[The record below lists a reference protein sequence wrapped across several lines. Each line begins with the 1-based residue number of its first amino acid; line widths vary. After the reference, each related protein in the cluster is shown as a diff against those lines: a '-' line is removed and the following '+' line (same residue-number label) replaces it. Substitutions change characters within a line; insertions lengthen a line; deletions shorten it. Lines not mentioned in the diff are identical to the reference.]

1 MCMKG
6 GNNMYYPEEVLNCVK
21 HFGVSEASRR
31 YNIDYNKLQV
41 YCKNNGIKKLSYNV
55 ASNLPEDAFDFIK
68 ARCTERTMFLSS
80 IQSEVFNKFHIK
92 ITNIDKVVD
101 EIFEPGYSKQ
111 YKHLGV
117 LRKCKIC
124 GNEFYATNS
133 KQQVCKNDHVFKCS
147 FCGKSVTLGYKE
159 SCYRVNSSSPF
170 YCSEECKHKAL
181 LASKHDLKY
190 TCICRLC
197 GKSFRSNVSF
207 ATVCSDQHYGI
218 CVVCGKKFELNYP
231 YTRKTC
237 SQKCRSKLTSQT
249 TEHRFGYKTILATPE
264 VQEKSRAAIE
274 KKYGTRNYFNSNDW
288 YKRYHEMLSNPN
300 SMNKI
305 NEKKINTYRK
315 HYGVNWGLQSTEV
328 KEKSKKTLIAKYG
341 ADNISKSAHFYKLQ
355 NTESSPEQINN
366 LMQFK
371 SNPDSYLS
379 NLSEK
384 PTLRDLSNQFGIRD
398 SSVGYLIDQLGIDK
412 DKIEYVYSYMEDEVY
427 DFLLKLNLNTEIIRN
442 TFKIITPYELDI
454 YIPKYKFAIECDPT
468 STHNSS
474 FGAWSVNDDPLPR
487 IYHKLKTDLCENLDI
502 RLFHIFG
509 YDWSNNKS
517 IILSMIE
524 NALGKTSNKI
534 YARKTIIRPVS
545 YSDSA
550 KFLQENHRQGNTVN
564 SIRIGLYHKDE
575 LVSLMTFGKMRKT
588 IGKSDNKDTY
598 ELSRFCSKRNTLVV
612 GGASKLFEYFVSKY
626 NPVSVISFSDRAHT
640 SGNLYE
646 TLGFKEVRR
655 SDPGYVWV
663 RLKDDTAWSRVNAQ
677 KKNIVNFL
685 KDPSI
690 DLSKSEFEIMED
702 HKYAAVFDSGTIT
715 WQWRR

>member
-1 MCMKG
+1 MC
-6 GNNMYYPEEVLNCVK
+6 YSEEILDCVK
-21 HFGVSEASRR
+21 HFGISEASRR
-31 YNIDYNKLQV
+31 YNIDYSKLQV
-41 YCKNNGIKKLSYNV
+41 YCKNNGIKKVSYND
-55 ASNLPEDAFDFIK
+55 ASNLPEAAFDFIK
-68 ARCTERTMFLSS
+68 TKCTEQTMFLNS
-80 IQSEVFNKFHIK
+80 IQSEVLDKFNIK

-101 EIFEPGYSKQ
+101 EIFEPRYSKQ
-111 YKHLGV
+111 YKHRGV

-124 GNEFYATNS
+124 GNEFYAAS
-133 KQQVCKNDHVFKCS
+133 PKQQICKNDHVFKCRV
-147 FCGKSVTLGYKE
+147 CGKSVTLGYKE
-159 SCYRVNSSSPF
+159 SCYRASSNHLF
-170 YCSEECKHKAL
+170 YCSKECEHKAL
-181 LASKHDLKY
+181 TASKHDLKY

-197 GKSFRSNVSF
+197 GKAFKSNVSF
-207 ATVCSDQHYGI
+207 ATVCSDQHYGT

-237 SQKCRSKLTSQT
+237 SQKCRAELASRT
-249 TEHRFGYKTILATPE
+249 TENKFGYKTILATPE
-264 VQEKSRAAIE
+264 IQEKSREAIE
-274 KKYGTRNYFNSNDW
+274 EKYGTKNYFNSNDW
-288 YKRYHEMLSNPN
+288 AKRYHEMLSNPN

-305 NEKKINTYRK
+305 NEKKIHTYRK
-315 HYGVNWGLQSTEV
+315 HYGVDWGLQSTEV

-341 ADNISKSAHFYKLQ
+341 VDNVSKSAHFYKLQ
-355 NTESSPEQINN
+355 NTESSPEQVNN
-366 LMQFK
+366 LIQFK
-371 SNPDSYLS
+371 SDPNSYLS

-384 PTLRDLSNQFGIRD
+384 PTLRDLSKQFGIRD

-442 TFKIITPYELDI
+442 TFKVITPYELDI
-454 YIPKYKFAIECDPT
+454 YIPNYKFAIECDPT

-474 FGAWSVNDDPLPR
+474 FGAWSVSDDPLPR
-487 IYHKLKTDLCENLDI
+487 SYHKLKTDLCESKGI

-517 IILSMIE
+517 IIFSMIE
-524 NALGKTSNKI
+524 NALGNTPNKI
-534 YARKTIIRPVS
+534 YARKTDIRPVS

-550 KFLQENHRQGNTVN
+550 RFLQENHRQGNTVN
-564 SIRIGLYHKDE
+564 SIRIGLYYKNE

-588 IGKSDNKDTY
+588 IGKSDNENTY
-598 ELSRFCSKRNTLVV
+598 ELSRFCSKINTSVI
-612 GGASKLFEYFVSKY
+612 GGASKLFEFFVNEY
-626 NPVSVISFSDRAHT
+626 NPESIISFSDRAHT

-646 TLGFKEVRR
+646 TLGFKEIRR

-663 RLKDDTAWSRVNAQ
+663 CLKDDKAWSRVNAQ
-677 KKNIVNFL
+677 KKNIVKFL

-690 DLSKSEFEIMED
+690 DLTKSEFEIMEA